1 MNGYLRHL
9 ATFAHVVD
17 AGSITAAAGRLG
29 GSPSTVSESVKVLE
43 AHLGEVL
50 LERRRSGV
58 VPTGRGLEI
67 YAEASEI
74 VAALQRAL
82 GPRED
87 EAAATLRI
95 SVPSELSQ
103 GWFHEALTQIGA
115 AHPEIQLV
123 LMVEDGLVD
132 HTKYARDLH
141 IRAGKAETRPG
152 MAELASGQT
161 RAVMACAAGLLPPD
175 ATVEQVQTQVFLCKP
190 RASRE
195 AELTLGSG
203 TRLRFRRTLQASS
216 VTTRIALARAGLG
229 VVTCLKRSLDQDLA
243 AGRMTRLLPGAFDMP
258 VHVSI
263 ASPHSKPPKAARLVA
278 DALGTALT
286 QACL

>member
-29 GSPSTVSESVKVLE
+29 GSPSSVSESVKVLE

-67 YAEASEI
+67 YAEAREI
-74 VAALQRAL
+74 VAALNRAL

-87 EAAATLRI
+87 EAPATLRI

-103 GWFHEALTQIGA
+103 GWFHLALDQIGQV
-115 AHPEIQLV
+115 HPEIQLV

-141 IRAGKAETRPG
+141 IRAGKKETRPG
-152 MAELASGQT
+152 MTELASGQT
-161 RAVMACAAGLLPPD
+161 RAVMACASGLLPSD
-175 ATVEQVQTQVFLCKP
+175 ASAEQVQAEVFLCKP

-195 AELTLGSG
+195 AVITLGSG
-203 TRLRFRRTLQASS
+203 TQLRFQRTLQASS
-216 VTTRIALARAGLG
+216 VTIRIALARAGLG
-229 VVTCLKRSLDQDLA
+229 VVTCLQRSLAQDFTE
-243 AGRMTRLLPGAFDMP
+243 GRMTRLLPDAFDMP
-258 VHVSI
+258 VHISI
-263 ASPHSKPPKAARLVA
+263 TSPHRKPPKAAQLVA
-278 DALGTALT
+278 EALGAALG
-286 QACL
+286 